1 MTTIA
6 KISFILKNLYLTIPV
21 MTNVTFRDLFD
32 LLISIPSGITIFFK
46 TSLFLSGEE
55 NTEDLFALFL
65 SNVFIYFSNNQIQR
79 IYNMNS
85 FIITIIFDCDVSNVI
100 NINAFL

>member
-32 LLISIPSGITIFFK
+32 LLISIPSGIFFK

-55 NTEDLFALFL
+55 NTEDLFTLFYPMY
-65 SNVFIYFSNNQIQR
+65 SST
-79 IYNMNS
+79 S
-85 FIITIIFDCDVSNVI
+85 AIIRYKGFTI
-100 NINAFL
+100 

>member
-46 TSLFLSGEE
+46 TSLFLSGEA
-55 NTEDLFALFL
+55 NTEDLFTLFYPMYPSTSAIIRYKGFTIWIL
-65 SNVFIYFSNNQIQR
+65 S
-79 IYNMNS
+79 
-85 FIITIIFDCDVSNVI
+85 
-100 NINAFL
+100 

>member
-6 KISFILKNLYLTIPV
+6 KISFILKNLYLTIPT
-21 MTNVTFRDLFD
+21 MTNITFRDLFD
-32 LLISIPSGITIFFK
+32 LLIPSETTIFFK
-46 TSLFLSGEE
+46 TSLFLSGEA
-55 NTEDLFALFL
+55 NIEDLFTLFF
-65 SNVFIYFSNNQIQR
+65 SNVSIYFSNSQIQR
-79 IYNMNS
+79 IYNMSS